1 MTATQDWAKIIAE
14 AVFDRIE
21 DDKRCIKQS
30 IEQVIYDGL
39 LLGKAKEAEETCSGS
54 RGGDE
59 NVIKAAN
66 DIIDLLKND
75 PKLSMTIPSVVCL
88 RLDTLAHALRCA
100 GLRTR

>member
-54 RGGDE
+54 RSGDE

-66 DIIDLLKND
+66 DIIDLLQNNFSVSTAMPPIFHIYFEELNKA
-75 PKLSMTIPSVVCL
+75 LS
-88 RLDTLAHALRCA
+88 RA
-100 GLRTR
+100 GRRAR